1 MSNKLKP
8 MPRFNNEDE
17 ERRFWASQ
25 DSIKYI
31 DWSKAE
37 RNPTFAHLKPSTKNR
52 RRVE

>member
-1 MSNKLKP
+1 MSNKHKP

-17 ERRFWASQ
+17 ERRFWATQ

-37 RNPTFAHLKPSTKNR
+37 RNPTFTHLKPSAKNR